1 MVKPFIGKR
10 KNLWHEGTMTLVWTN
25 GQTNQA
31 GESKPGRTN
40 EGMHKKDAKFFWWG
54 FLSDLD
60 SNLRVKTHLI
70 KDITI
75 NGLLGS

>member
-1 MVKPFIGKR
+1 
-10 KNLWHEGTMTLVWTN
+10 MTLAQTY

-40 EGMHKKDAKFFWWG
+40 KGMHIKDAKFFGSG
-54 FLSDLD
+54 FLSNED
-60 SNLRVKTHLI
+60 NNFRVKTHLI

-75 NGLLGS
+75 NGLLVS